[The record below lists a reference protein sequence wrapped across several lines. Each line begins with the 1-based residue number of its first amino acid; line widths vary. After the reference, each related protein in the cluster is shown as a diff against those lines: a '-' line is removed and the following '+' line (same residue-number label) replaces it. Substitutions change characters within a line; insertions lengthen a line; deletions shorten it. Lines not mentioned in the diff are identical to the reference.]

1 MDLCGFLR
9 NGTCEIHSN
18 TIFYGSVRAV
28 REWIPDKYPMN
39 TRNLIEFGL
48 YLIEFGLYLIEFSY
62 GSGKNFAKLNP
73 WILMRK
79 CH

>member
-1 MDLCGFLR
+1 MQLSMDLCGFLR
-9 NGTCEIHSN
+9 NGTCENHSN
-18 TIFYGSVRAV
+18 TLFYGSVRAV
-28 REWIPDKYPMN
+28 REWIPDKHPMN
-39 TRNLIEFGL
+39 TGN
-48 YLIEFGLYLIEFSY
+48 LIEFGLYLIEFSY

>member
-1 MDLCGFLR
+1 
-9 NGTCEIHSN
+9 
-18 TIFYGSVRAV
+18 
-28 REWIPDKYPMN
+28 
-39 TRNLIEFGL
+39 
-48 YLIEFGLYLIEFSY
+48 LIEFGLYLIEFSY